1 VALGAG
7 FGLDFERCDPWVFE
21 AVADLLEEA
30 ERKRRGDELAAD
42 LKERMGR

>member
-21 AVADLLEEA
+21 AVVERLEEA
-30 ERKRRGDELAAD
+30 ERKRKGDELAAA
-42 LKERMGR
+42 LKARMGS

>member
-21 AVADLLEEA
+21 AVSERLEEA
-30 ERKRRGDELAAD
+30 AQKRRSDELAAE
-42 LKERMGR
+42 LKARMGS